1 MARLK
6 LKSLITSFTPQ
17 GDYFAI
23 ISPNGLVKVISLSP
37 SLSLSIYIYTHIRRV
52 FRKLYW
58 GEFMKTQE
66 NIYIWNTSNG
76 SLLAEWSQSDA
87 DSDDSFSC
95 MACSFVGKKRSKERG
110 TCLLALGA
118 DAGEILTVNVFSGEK
133 KWKSTCHAGKE
144 RGTCLLALGADAG
157 EILTV
162 NVFSGEK
169 KWKSTCHAGGIAGL
183 SFTNRGRILYTVG
196 NDGVATEMNSETG
209 EVVRQFKVSKTHIS
223 SSAFCDEKILAI
235 ASGKIRI
242 FNWENEKELE
252 LTFFIVH
259 ITQGLVQHISI
270 SDVAKT
276 IVTSGPGEKH
286 LQVWKCDLSTGVI
299 SKGPILSMRHPPIAF
314 ECKNSTNGEDVLV
327 VLSVSESGVAHV
339 WNLKSISEE
348 EISPV
353 KVTVK
358 ASKGEMD
365 LQNSGKK
372 SRFSIMAARLHAVE
386 NDGRVTALIAYGSTD
401 SPQFSF
407 LDISNPVEDIVITA
421 GDETK
426 KTSSETI
433 QENGVVAGI
442 GPHEDDLEAVA
453 VPIQKKKSNKKRAA
467 SDPDLADTENSID
480 NALELLGGTVFGNDL
495 EIPVEELFIKDL
507 LIILHCA
514 LELLGGTVFGN
525 DLEIPVEELFIKDL
539 LIILHCGA
547 ITNRK
552 LLEIILT
559 NKLALLL
566 DTAHEEPMDGSQ
578 IDKGLNEPTMGEKLA
593 SLNLLENNEVKSI
606 EKKEISQHVM
616 PPSADSVHVLL
627 KQALHADDRALIL
640 KCLHT
645 QDDKVIANSVSLLN
659 PSDVIKLLDSLISII
674 RSRGAGVACALPW
687 LRSLLLQ
694 HASGIMSQE
703 SSISALNS
711 LYQLIESRVSTFH
724 PALRLS
730 SCVDLLYTATV
741 EDGFDENATTE
752 PIVYE
757 DSDESEDKE
766 SEDAMETDE
775 EGGNVE
781 PLQDFSDING
791 CDDLAFD

>member
-23 ISPNGLVKVISLSP
+23 ISPNGLVK
-37 SLSLSIYIYTHIRRV
+37 
-52 FRKLYW
+52 
-58 GEFMKTQE
+58 
-66 NIYIWNTSNG
+66 IWNTSNG

-95 MACSFVGKKRSKERG
+95 MACSFVGKKRS
-110 TCLLALGA
+110 
-118 DAGEILTVNVFSGEK
+118 
-133 KWKSTCHAGKE
+133 KE

-242 FNWENEKELE
+242 FNWENGKELLKFSTNE
-252 LTFFIVH
+252 
-259 ITQGLVQHISI
+259 GLVQHISI
-270 SDVAKT
+270 SDDAKT

-327 VLSVSESGVAHV
+327 VLSVSESGVAYV

-407 LDISNPVEDIVITA
+407 LDISNPAEDIVITA

-442 GPHEDDLEAVA
+442 DTENCLTGPHEDDLEAVA

-480 NALELLGGTVFGNDL
+480 N
-495 EIPVEELFIKDL
+495 
-507 LIILHCA
+507 
-514 LELLGGTVFGN
+514 
-525 DLEIPVEELFIKDL
+525 
-539 LIILHCGA
+539 
-547 ITNRK
+547 
-552 LLEIILT
+552 
-559 NKLALLL
+559 

-578 IDKGLNEPTMGEKLA
+578 IDKDLNEPTMGEKLA